1 MQTFF
6 LITFTKKIIVFDS
19 CDYLY
24 FKIVLKMILPIYGY
38 GEPVLRQVA
47 EEIPSDYP
55 NLSVIISNMYETM
68 YNAYGVGLAAPQVGL
83 SIRLFVIDTEPFIDS
98 DDLSKEE
105 QQQLKGFKRTFINA
119 KIVKEDGEEWCFNEG
134 CLSIPDVREDV
145 YRNERITIE
154 YCDENF
160 NKKTEVFEGLI
171 ARVIQH
177 EYDHIEGILFTDH
190 LTILKK
196 TLIKKK
202 LQNIMEGKA
211 RPDYK
216 MKFANKKGR

>member
-1 MQTFF
+1 M
-6 LITFTKKIIVFDS
+6 II
-19 CDYLY
+19 
-24 FKIVLKMILPIYGY
+24 PIYGY

-47 EEIPSDYP
+47 VEISPDYP
-55 NLSVIISNMYETM
+55 NLAAIITNMYETM
-68 YNAYGVGLAAPQVGL
+68 YNAYGVGLAAPQVGMP
-83 SIRLFVIDTEPFIDS
+83 IRLFVIDTEPFSDS
-98 DDLSKEE
+98 SELSKEE
-105 QQQLKGFKRTFINA
+105 QSQLKNFKKTFINA
-119 KIVKEDGEEWCFNEG
+119 KMLKEDGEEWSFNEG

-160 NKKTEVFEGLI
+160 TKKTEVFDGLI

-177 EYDHIEGILFTDH
+177 EYDHIEGILFTDK
-190 LTILKK
+190 ISMLKK

-202 LQNIMEGKA
+202 LQNIMDGKA
-211 RPDYK
+211 FPDYR

>member
-1 MQTFF
+1 
-6 LITFTKKIIVFDS
+6 
-19 CDYLY
+19 
-24 FKIVLKMILPIYGY
+24 MILPIYGY
-38 GEPVLRQVA
+38 GEAVLRQVA
-47 EEIPSDYP
+47 EEIPSDFP

-83 SIRLFVIDTEPFIDS
+83 SIRLFVIDTEPFSDS

-119 KIVKEDGEEWCFNEG
+119 TMLKEDGEEWGFNEG
-134 CLSIPDVREDV
+134 CLSIPEVREDV
-145 YRNERITIE
+145 YRNERITIA
-154 YCDENF
+154 YYDENF
-160 NKKTEVFEGLI
+160 DKKTEVFEGLI